1 MGIRYLNKFL
11 KENAKKSIKIAHL
24 SEFSG
29 KKIAIDISIYMY
41 KFVADGT
48 LIENIYLMLT
58 ILRYYNIIPIF
69 VFDGKAPP
77 EKKELIQ
84 KRRKDKKEAKEEY
97 NKLKNHLESSM
108 NELDDSEK
116 QELLHNMDT
125 LKRNFISI
133 SNNDIEKVKLLIKV
147 YGASYYQAIGEA
159 DEMCALL
166 TIKNKVW
173 ACLSEDMDMFVY
185 GCSRV
190 IRYLSLLNHTAVLYD
205 LKGILEELDMS
216 QSDLRKICILSGT
229 DYNINDIS
237 KKINIYTILKYF
249 NKYKKENRLEDFYDW
264 LHENTE
270 FRQDIVLFKKIYD
283 LFDLKNKKINTTE
296 FEKISICNGP
306 IEKSII
312 HEILKTDGFIFPMK

>member
-24 SEFSG
+24 SELSG
-29 KKIAIDISIYMY
+29 KKIAIDISIYIY

-69 VFDGKAPP
+69 IFDGKAPP
-77 EKKELIQ
+77 EKKELLQ
-84 KRRKDKKEAKEEY
+84 KRRKDKKEAQEEY
-97 NKLKNHLESSM
+97 NKLKTHLDSSM
-108 NELDDSEK
+108 NDLDDSEK
-116 QELLHNMDT
+116 QELVHNMDA

-133 SNNDIEKVKLLIKV
+133 SNNDIENVKLLIKG
-147 YGASYYQAIGEA
+147 YGASYYDAPGEA

-205 LKGILEELDMS
+205 LKGILEELDIT
-216 QSDLRKICILSGT
+216 QTQLREICVLSGT
-229 DYNINDIS
+229 DYNVNDDN
-237 KKINIYTILKYF
+237 KKTNIYTILKYF
-249 NKYKKENRLEDFYDW
+249 NKYKKENTSVDFYEW

-270 FRQDIVLFKKIYD
+270 FRQDIVLFNKIYD
-283 LFDLKNKKINTTE
+283 LFDLNNNKINRTE
-296 FEKISICNGP
+296 FEKISIYNGP

-312 HEILKTDGFIFPMK
+312 REILKTDGFIFPVK